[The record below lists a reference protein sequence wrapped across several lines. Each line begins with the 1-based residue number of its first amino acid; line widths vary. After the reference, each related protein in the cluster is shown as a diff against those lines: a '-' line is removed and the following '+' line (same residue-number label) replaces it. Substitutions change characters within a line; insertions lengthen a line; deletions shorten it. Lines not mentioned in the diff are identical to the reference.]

1 MRRLVLIDGV
11 NFFYRGAWKG
21 TDVCTVHGDDMSYV
35 LAYLRNLD
43 SLMETLG
50 RGYDVRY
57 VVCWEGGYDER
68 LRISSEAVENGIIPK
83 AYKQERR
90 DAHEI
95 EDEEEKEKAE
105 SFKRQRKI
113 AESLTSHT
121 VISQIKLAG
130 EEADDVI
137 GSLAVSY
144 YSAFD
149 EILIVTTDRDYY
161 QLLNDKVRVYNSG
174 KNEYRGLDYL
184 KSEYGLESGVQWI
197 DVGALAGESGK
208 SSDTIYGVP
217 GIGYVTAAKLISHY
231 GSIDKLIDESKI
243 ELAGDILKCGN
254 DVKELYKRVKSHS
267 YRLGHHVKE
276 MYVLAHMEI
285 FELARKLKAI
295 RTFLEVELPERN
307 PSWFE
312 LNREL
317 QNLSIPIGKA
327 KMEHLTEI

>member
-1 MRRLVLIDGV
+1 M
-11 NFFYRGAWKG
+11 
-21 TDVCTVHGDDMSYV
+21 
-35 LAYLRNLD
+35 
-43 SLMETLG
+43 
-50 RGYDVRY
+50 
-57 VVCWEGGYDER
+57 
-68 LRISSEAVENGIIPK
+68 
-83 AYKQERR
+83 
-90 DAHEI
+90 
-95 EDEEEKEKAE
+95 
-105 SFKRQRKI
+105 
-113 AESLTSHT
+113 
-121 VISQIKLAG
+121 
-130 EEADDVI
+130 
-137 GSLAVSY
+137 
-144 YSAFD
+144 
-149 EILIVTTDRDYY
+149 
-161 QLLNDKVRVYNSG
+161 
-174 KNEYRGLDYL
+174 
-184 KSEYGLESGVQWI
+184 
-197 DVGALAGESGK
+197 
-208 SSDTIYGVP
+208 P